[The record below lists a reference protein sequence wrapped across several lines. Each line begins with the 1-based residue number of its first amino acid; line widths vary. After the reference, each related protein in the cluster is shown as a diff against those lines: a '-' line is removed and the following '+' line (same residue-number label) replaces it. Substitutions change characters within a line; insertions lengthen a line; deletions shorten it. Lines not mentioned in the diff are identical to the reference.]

1 MNIIKENKTDLLFL
15 ITETNQ
21 YCILSYNP
29 ENGHIVTEFSGNS
42 NDITKNESE
51 NGQLYSIDPMLR
63 VIALHLYQGL
73 VQILPVQKML
83 QQYRSSNSSTFRKE
97 DTQSFN
103 LK

>member
-1 MNIIKENKTDLLFL
+1 MCIKKANETDLLFL

-21 YCILSYNP
+21 YCILSYNA
-29 ENGHIVTEFSGNS
+29 EKGHIVTEFSGNA

-51 NGQLYSIDPMLR
+51 NGQMYSVDPDLR
-63 VIALHLYQGL
+63 VVALHLYQGL
-73 VQILPVQKML
+73 IQILPIQKML
-83 QQYRSSNSSTFRKE
+83 QQYRNNGSLSFRKD